1 MKMAQDYSMYEW
13 RKYKQYYTEQEGKI
27 LFKEDTPSFVLESYQ
42 KEMAQYQGLQDF
54 AKRKNSKT
62 SILFKS
68 KKKEKKPIDQ
78 FVKGLKEH
86 RFDEDLFAPVF
97 LWLSVDGK
105 ALARASWID
114 ISEELHL
121 IQVYENKEI
130 TFVKA
135 QSETGDHLFMLTW
148 DAKNQPTR
156 IQGFYAILPQ

>member
-1 MKMAQDYSMYEW
+1 MTQDYSMYEW

-86 RFDEDLFAPVF
+86 RFDEDLFAPDF
-97 LWLSVDGK
+97 LWLS
-105 ALARASWID
+105 ASSSKPD
-114 ISEELHL
+114 
-121 IQVYENKEI
+121 
-130 TFVKA
+130 
-135 QSETGDHLFMLTW
+135 
-148 DAKNQPTR
+148 
-156 IQGFYAILPQ
+156 